1 MFQKE
6 ILLESG
12 EVILLRSRLHP
23 GLMLGGGLM
32 ILYSVIMAVST
43 GQVFNLIFGGFGLL
57 IFVIGFFQ
65 WSYREFVVTN
75 RRILMLSGYYYI
87 RTKEYP
93 IGKIDNVTLWQNRI
107 DKFWDRGVVML
118 FGIGIRTRKIRGI
131 AGATRF
137 KNAIHSQ
144 LSVEPD
150 HYFE

>member
-12 EVILLRSRLHP
+12 EEILLRSRLHP
-23 GLMLGGGLM
+23 GLMLGGGL
-32 ILYSVIMAVST
+32 IVLYSLVIVILT
-43 GQVFNLIFGGFGLL
+43 GQMANLIYTGFGFLL
-57 IFVIGFFQ
+57 FVIGLFR
-65 WSYREFVVTN
+65 WSYREFIVTN
-75 RRILMLSGYYYI
+75 KRLLMLSGYYYI

-93 IGKIDNVTLWQNRI
+93 IKKIDNVSLWQNQI
-107 DKFWDRGVVML
+107 DRFWDRGVVTL

-150 HYFE
+150 HYFD